1 MQMVADVQRSMEQK
15 FGEKGSGVI
24 GPTMS
29 ALSFVAPLP
38 QRGRALESFVHR
50 KLMNRRLEKAY
61 DALLNSG
68 YLAHDTSDG
77 SELWRISLRVAAFE
91 DVDYGE
97 FTNSLRSV
105 VDPVVAS
112 FVMSKSPEQVAITNV
127 STGNSAEESAVRAI
141 YTGVVP
147 IVYKAQSALLQ
158 SLISSTVWSFLT
170 ITPLLM
176 FVSRG
181 VMAGLVAMIPNVLPV
196 LVVFGGLSWIGRP
209 IDIGSMMAASIA
221 LGVAVDDT
229 IHYLTW
235 YRKGLNHT
243 RDNHSAIM
251 HAYDHCATPTL
262 QATLVNGL
270 GLAVFMFSSFAPTKQ
285 FGFLML
291 IILVSGAVAELLLL
305 PAILAGPLGKAFKPA
320 PLENVV

>member
-1 MQMVADVQRSMEQK
+1 
-15 FGEKGSGVI
+15 
-24 GPTMS
+24 
-29 ALSFVAPLP
+29 
-38 QRGRALESFVHR
+38 
-50 KLMNRRLEKAY
+50 
-61 DALLNSG
+61 
-68 YLAHDTSDG
+68 
-77 SELWRISLRVAAFE
+77 
-91 DVDYGE
+91 
-97 FTNSLRSV
+97 
-105 VDPVVAS
+105 
-112 FVMSKSPEQVAITNV
+112 
-127 STGNSAEESAVRAI
+127 
-141 YTGVVP
+141 
-147 IVYKAQSALLQ
+147 
-158 SLISSTVWSFLT
+158 
-170 ITPLLM
+170 M

-209 IDIGSMMAASIA
+209 IDIGSMMAAS
-221 LGVAVDDT
+221 

>member
-1 MQMVADVQRSMEQK
+1 
-15 FGEKGSGVI
+15 
-24 GPTMS
+24 
-29 ALSFVAPLP
+29 
-38 QRGRALESFVHR
+38 
-50 KLMNRRLEKAY
+50 
-61 DALLNSG
+61 
-68 YLAHDTSDG
+68 
-77 SELWRISLRVAAFE
+77 
-91 DVDYGE
+91 
-97 FTNSLRSV
+97 
-105 VDPVVAS
+105 
-112 FVMSKSPEQVAITNV
+112 
-127 STGNSAEESAVRAI
+127 
-141 YTGVVP
+141 
-147 IVYKAQSALLQ
+147 
-158 SLISSTVWSFLT
+158 
-170 ITPLLM
+170 
-176 FVSRG
+176 
-181 VMAGLVAMIPNVLPV
+181 
-196 LVVFGGLSWIGRP
+196 
-209 IDIGSMMAASIA
+209 MMAASIA

-320 PLENVV
+320 PLENIV